1 MKPLDVSDLN
11 ALFNDEIPD
20 SIPKYTKL
28 SELQTLVILM
38 NPEKMQDL
46 YLNPGDKY

>member
-11 ALFNDEIPD
+11 VLLNDEIPD

-28 SELQTLVILM
+28 SELQTLIILM
-38 NPEKMQDL
+38 SPERMQDL
-46 YLNPGDKY
+46 YP